1 MEWLEV
7 HIDTNHAGL
16 EPLEIFLSANGV
28 DGVVID
34 DEQDFQSFLENNHQY
49 WDYVDE
55 DLEASMK
62 GKSRITFY
70 LPADGDGFDQLA
82 HLRTALQGFK
92 DAHAG
97 KYGTLL
103 MTLENLKDADWENN
117 WKQYYKPMEIG
128 ERLLVIPEWEQEN
141 VKGQAKYAG
150 KVPLILEPGLTF
162 GTGSHATTRLC
173 LTALEE
179 AVHGG
184 ETVLDLG
191 CGYGWH
197 CIYAAE
203 HGAASVTGVDL
214 SEKMLAV
221 AREKA
226 TAPQVTYIRGD
237 MAETPFPPESF
248 DVVLSSLAIHYLP
261 SFTDFLERVRQCLS
275 PGGDFVFSVEHPIF
289 TAAGPQEWYYG
300 PDGTPLHFPVDRY
313 FEEGRRTARF
323 LGEDVTKYHRTLTT
337 YLDGLLTGGFQLLR
351 VVEPQPPARM
361 LGQPGMRDE
370 LRRPMMLLVSAR
382 KRTAWPH
389 GKPGR
394 RDGPG

>member
-191 CGYGWH
+191 KDRYTVLVGDVLSNGALRETLGGGY
-197 CIYAAE
+197 
-203 HGAASVTGVDL
+203 
-214 SEKMLAV
+214 
-221 AREKA
+221 
-226 TAPQVTYIRGD
+226 
-237 MAETPFPPESF
+237 
-248 DVVLSSLAIHYLP
+248 DVVVANIVADVIIGLAP
-261 SFTDFLERVRQCLS
+261 MVRQFLK
-275 PGGDFVFSVEHPIF
+275 PGGLFLCSGIID
-289 TAAGPQEWYYG
+289 TRAGEVADALRQNGWEIETTRSGEGWYSYAC
-300 PDGTPLHFPVDRY
+300 R
-313 FEEGRRTARF
+313 
-323 LGEDVTKYHRTLTT
+323 
-337 YLDGLLTGGFQLLR
+337 
-351 VVEPQPPARM
+351 
-361 LGQPGMRDE
+361 
-370 LRRPMMLLVSAR
+370 
-382 KRTAWPH
+382 
-389 GKPGR
+389 
-394 RDGPG
+394 

>member
-55 DLEASMK
+55 GLEASMK

-70 LPADGDGFDQLA
+70 LPADGDGFAQLA
-82 HLRTALQGFK
+82 QLRTALQSFK

-173 LTALEE
+173 LTALEK
-179 AVHGG
+179 HITGG
-184 ETVLDLG
+184 QTVLDLG
-191 CGYGWH
+191 CGSG
-197 CIYAAE
+197 ILSIAALLL
-203 HGAASVTGVDL
+203 GADR
-214 SEKMLAV
+214 AV
-221 AREKA
+221 ACDIDEKCMDVA
-226 TAPQVTYIRGD
+226 YENAALNGVGRDRYTVRWGDVVTDQALRQELGGPYDVVVANIVADVIKALASTVRPLVKEGGIFLCSGIID
-237 MAETPFPPESF
+237 DRAEEVAQCLRDNGWTIAETR
-248 DVVLSSLAIHYLP
+248 SSEGWFYLC
-261 SFTDFLERVRQCLS
+261 R
-275 PGGDFVFSVEHPIF
+275 
-289 TAAGPQEWYYG
+289 
-300 PDGTPLHFPVDRY
+300 
-313 FEEGRRTARF
+313 
-323 LGEDVTKYHRTLTT
+323 
-337 YLDGLLTGGFQLLR
+337 
-351 VVEPQPPARM
+351 
-361 LGQPGMRDE
+361 
-370 LRRPMMLLVSAR
+370 
-382 KRTAWPH
+382 
-389 GKPGR
+389 
-394 RDGPG
+394 